1 MFFYFHFSVSLF
13 CLLISEGFS
22 RANPSQAA
30 IEFRWK
36 SKVNKN
42 NSKRGPPSI
51 VHCPVDPTVPT
62 MLKPSTQIPTC
73 NTALVDI
80 VKLIGTIPTYLPLNS
95 EKLQIEQKAVI
106 GLD

>member
-1 MFFYFHFSVSLF
+1 M
-13 CLLISEGFS
+13 
-22 RANPSQAA
+22 
-30 IEFRWK
+30 
-36 SKVNKN
+36 
-42 NSKRGPPSI
+42 
-51 VHCPVDPTVPT
+51 PT